1 MVRLI
6 VLVVLVACAACGAS
20 QPAREQAQLRIV
32 AEPATA
38 SVYVDDRF
46 IATAR
51 RIARRPEPLRTGVHH
66 VTVSAP
72 GHFPHD
78 LELDLPAG
86 LTTVEVSLR
95 PIPP

>member
-1 MVRLI
+1 LI
-6 VLVVLVACAACGAS
+6 TPFALAVAAACGATA
-20 QPAREQAQLRIV
+20 PPREQAQLRIV

-38 SVYVDDRF
+38 SIYVDDRF
-46 IATAR
+46 VATAR
-51 RIARRPEPLRTGVHH
+51 RIARRPEPLRIGVHH

-86 LTTVEVSLR
+86 LTTVDVSLR

>member
-6 VLVVLVACAACGAS
+6 AAVSVALLTACGAS
-20 QPAREQAQLRIV
+20 PPAPEQAQLRII
-32 AEPATA
+32 AEPRTA
-38 SVYVDDRF
+38 GVYVDDRF
-46 IATAR
+46 VATAR
-51 RIARRPEPLRTGVHH
+51 RIAHRPEPLRTGVHH

-86 LTTVEVSLR
+86 LTTVEVRQR

>member
-1 MVRLI
+1 MVRMILP
-6 VLVVLVACAACGAS
+6 LALAVAAACGAA
-20 QPAREQAQLRIV
+20 PPPREQAHLRII
-32 AEPATA
+32 AEPPTA

-46 IATAR
+46 VATAR
-51 RIARRPEPLRTGVHH
+51 RIGRRPEAVRTGVHH

-78 LELDLPAG
+78 IELDLPAG
-86 LTTVEVSLR
+86 LTTVEVRLR